1 VIGSTTFIF
10 LLPPS
15 IAVSY
20 IGYTLQ
26 TFTAEQLEA
35 KEIIGEI
42 LIISASL
49 TALAIIKLAL
59 YLFKN
64 KLEK

>member
-1 VIGSTTFIF
+1 
-10 LLPPS
+10 LPPS

-26 TFTAEQLEA
+26 TFTAEQADVKDIL
-35 KEIIGEI
+35 GGI

-49 TALAIIKLAL
+49 TALAIIKLAIN
-59 YLFKN
+59 LFNN